1 LITEKILD
9 PLDVARN
16 VYKLKME
23 NDRVRVF
30 DVTFNVGDKAVQH
43 HHPDHVVYVLKGGKL
58 KITSQGKTDILELK
72 DGDAI
77 FLNAQTHEAEN
88 MGQSTIQL
96 LVVELK
102 K

>member
-1 LITEKILD
+1 MLTENMLD
-9 PLDVARN
+9 PLDVASN

-30 DVTFNVGDKAVQH
+30 DVTFRVGDKAVMH
-43 HHPDHVVYVLKGGKL
+43 YHPDHVVYVLEGGKMKL
-58 KITSQGKTDILELK
+58 TSEGKTDVLDLK

-77 FLNAQTHEAEN
+77 FLKAQSHAAEN
-88 MGQSTIQL
+88 IGESTIEL